1 MCLVHHFPAVVSQ
14 RIIKKA
20 ARLAGSYDENGK
32 CVRVCVRACACM
44 CVFMCFACPILSAA
58 SSRRLTP

>member
-32 CVRVCVRACACM
+32 CVCACAFVRVHA
-44 CVFMCFACPILSAA
+44 CVCSCVSLAPSQL
-58 SSRRLTP
+58 LVVGV